1 MNPYEEL
8 ANAIVLQA
16 AKDFVPTYRA
26 WQRYKAI
33 DTKKMDEKRKK
44 RYDVKLK
51 KPKKEFD
58 EVQHFFGS
66 DWYYSLTSVDH
77 RLILKKLNKE
87 AGIE

>member
-26 WQRYKAI
+26 WQKYKAI

-51 KPKKEFD
+51 KLKKEFD